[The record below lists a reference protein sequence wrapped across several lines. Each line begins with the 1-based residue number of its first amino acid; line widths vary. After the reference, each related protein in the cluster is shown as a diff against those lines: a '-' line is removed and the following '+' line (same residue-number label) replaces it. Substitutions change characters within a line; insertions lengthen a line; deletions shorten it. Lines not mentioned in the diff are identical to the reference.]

1 MKKKDK
7 MCSLNSYE
15 SDVVVEM
22 VKIEELNDFKD
33 HPFKVERNQ
42 ELFELMQSIISEGV
56 MVPLIVRKNP
66 YGKGYEIISG
76 HRRTEAAKW
85 AGITE
90 LPAIIKNLDDAQAT
104 LIMVDSNLHREKI
117 LPSEKAYAYKMR
129 LEAMKLEMK
138 HAGSEADP
146 LGPNEKFVNVS
157 KLNAKIDTDGSLEI
171 TSSKGKRSN
180 EQLSKMVGE
189 SVTQIKR
196 YIRLT
201 NLVPKILDMVDRGEI
216 ALRSAVEISYLKEEE
231 QYELYAV
238 MDLEQSIPNIS
249 QANRLKRMS
258 QQGKL
263 DMEMICSILC
273 EPKANQKEQVKIPL
287 SRIGKYFPK
296 EYTPLQQVN
305 LIEKLL
311 KEWSEQKPKLE
322 PEPSRKSAGSKTEYI
337 KTEYNNNQS
346 NHIISTENS
355 SEHVDKY
362 TVKEYEDLV
371 KENIDYNTLMFDY
384 KYDKDLIQGLY
395 ELILEVLLTEEK
407 KIKVAGGLKNS
418 ELVKDRFM
426 KLRMNHIQYVV
437 ECLKK
442 NTTKVNNVKSYMLTA
457 LFNAPATINEY
468 YNAKVNNEMYG
479 ETA

>member
-90 LPAIIKNLDDAQAT
+90 LPAMIKNLDDAQAT

-138 HAGSEADP
+138 HVGSEADP

-231 QYELYAV
+231 QYELYA
-238 MDLEQSIPNIS
+238 
-249 QANRLKRMS
+249 
-258 QQGKL
+258 
-263 DMEMICSILC
+263 
-273 EPKANQKEQVKIPL
+273 
-287 SRIGKYFPK
+287 
-296 EYTPLQQVN
+296 
-305 LIEKLL
+305 
-311 KEWSEQKPKLE
+311 EW
-322 PEPSRKSAGSKTEYI
+322 I
-337 KTEYNNNQS
+337 
-346 NHIISTENS
+346 
-355 SEHVDKY
+355 
-362 TVKEYEDLV
+362 
-371 KENIDYNTLMFDY
+371 
-384 KYDKDLIQGLY
+384 
-395 ELILEVLLTEEK
+395 
-407 KIKVAGGLKNS
+407 
-418 ELVKDRFM
+418 
-426 KLRMNHIQYVV
+426 
-437 ECLKK
+437 
-442 NTTKVNNVKSYMLTA
+442 
-457 LFNAPATINEY
+457 
-468 YNAKVNNEMYG
+468 
-479 ETA
+479 